1 MLISPPFTPVAV
13 ANELDQDYLSRAMIG
28 GEPGNGA
35 FPVSH
40 DMGWHGGIHLKAPQ
54 VGSAHIS
61 VRSIADG
68 VVAYFRQP
76 EPKTNELDHP
86 LNYRGGW
93 TDSGCIVIRHETE
106 VGEGTQAK
114 VVFYSIYMHLSSITL
129 VDIYQGLRV
138 YRKDELGVAG
148 SIYGA
153 DHKIHFEIVSSQEN
167 VSRLIGRAS
176 EKLSIL
182 ENGRTDSH
190 WGDTHFH
197 LPPEAI
203 FYSEPPSDLRS
214 SLNTSAIIH
223 RPTEAYFVKMTYD
236 QGQCT
241 VTTYDET
248 GQVKGER
255 RETQDYEYKLYKTA
269 STIYP
274 DCPSAGYELLR
285 FGKVFG
291 PDQLQPTDS
300 AHWRQVAYSDGIG
313 WVNLNGPT
321 VTFYSDAD
329 FPHWTGWRLVDDD
342 ANGDG
347 RCQSNIVMDLLGI
360 TETPST
366 QEQRD
371 SCNSIVT
378 RPENQEKL
386 KKLIFKFP
394 SEWKKSDFNGRYG
407 WLTEGSSP
415 IIAEESYQKLK
426 LHYEKLA
433 FWEDAALE
441 GIESEHW
448 HFHPRSFIEA
458 FRKCAWFSLEELAY
472 TLPKYHD
479 YRQVGANWV
488 ATTTGNPNLYQIS
501 HASAMARLNSYYVSL
516 NKVMMKYGITTIS
529 RRTHF
534 LAQVLLETGR
544 WRTVEEIGKGYPHP
558 SLPMAQ
564 YYAAFYGRGIMQ
576 MTWAGT
582 YEKYGNYRSAR
593 SLPAM
598 PNGGYADPRVTPSST
613 HYWKDPT
620 LRNASN
626 QIVGVVGVPQR
637 WAPRYDP
644 NLIESDPYNA
654 CDSGGFF
661 WVSTFINQSGSMN
674 MNRHCD
680 KPFTPVIVGAV
691 SSVVN
696 GGTNGYHERQ
706 AFAQYIFRFL
716 SESNDTSLTMNL
728 NTPRQHVIVQF
739 AMSRPS

>member
-1 MLISPPFTPVAV
+1 MLISPPFTPTAA
-13 ANELDQDYLSRAMIG
+13 ANERDQDYLSRAMIG

-40 DMGWHGGIHLKAPQ
+40 DMGWHGGIHLTAPQ
-54 VGSAHIS
+54 SANTYLP

-76 EPKTNELDHP
+76 EPKSNALDHP

-106 VGEGTQAK
+106 VGEGAQAN

-129 VDIYQGLRV
+129 ANIHKGLRV

-153 DHKIHFEIVSSQEN
+153 DHKIHFEIISSQEQ
-167 VSRLIGRAS
+167 VSRLVGRTS
-176 EKLSIL
+176 EKLAIL
-182 ENGRTDSH
+182 ANGRTDSH

-197 LPPEAI
+197 LPPEVI
-203 FYSEPPSDLRS
+203 FYAEAPSDLRS
-214 SLNTSAIIH
+214 PLNSSTILH
-223 RPTEAYFVKMTYD
+223 RPTEAYFVRMSYD

-241 VTTYDET
+241 VTTYDEK
-248 GQVKGER
+248 GQQKGER
-255 RETQDYEYKLYKTA
+255 REAQDYEYKLYKTA
-269 STIYP
+269 STVYP

-285 FGKVFG
+285 FGKVLG
-291 PDQLQPTDS
+291 PDQLQPVDA
-300 AHWRQVAYSDGIG
+300 AHWRQIAYSDGVG

-329 FPHWTGWRLVDDD
+329 FPHWSGWRLVDDD
-342 ANGDG
+342 NNGDG
-347 RCQSNIVMDLLGI
+347 RCQSRIVMDLLGVV
-360 TETPST
+360 EVPST

-371 SCNSIVT
+371 ACNSLLLLQ
-378 RPENQEKL
+378 ENQEKL
-386 KKLIFKFP
+386 KRLIFKFP

-407 WLTEGSSP
+407 WLLEGANP
-415 IIAEESYQKLK
+415 IVAPEGFQKLK
-426 LHYEKLA
+426 LHYEMLA
-433 FWEDAALE
+433 FWEDAGLDD
-441 GIESEHW
+441 IDSEHW
-448 HFHPRSFIEA
+448 HFHPKVFVEV

-472 TLPKYHD
+472 TLPKYHF
-479 YRQVGANWV
+479 YTQVGSNWV
-488 ATTTGNPNLYQIS
+488 ATTAGPSSVYQIS
-501 HASAMARLNSYYVSL
+501 HSTAKTRLSSYYVSL
-516 NKVMMKYGITTIS
+516 NKVMVKYGITSIA

-534 LAQVLLETGR
+534 LAQVILETGR
-544 WRTVEEIGKGYPHP
+544 WRTVAEIGKGNPHP

-576 MTWAGT
+576 LTWAGT
-582 YEKYGNYRSAR
+582 YEKYGNYRSVR
-593 SLPAM
+593 SLPAVS
-598 PNGGYADPRVTPSST
+598 NGGYADPRITATSS
-613 HYWKDPT
+613 HYWEDPT
-620 LRNASN
+620 LRNAN
-626 QIVGVVGVPQR
+626 GQVIGVVGTPHR

-644 NLIESDPYNA
+644 NSIESDSYNA

-661 WVSTFINQSGSMN
+661 WVSTFINQSGAMN

-706 AFAQYIFRFL
+706 AYAQYIYRFL
-716 SESNDTSLTMNL
+716 SESTETSPTLNL
-728 NTPRQHVIVQF
+728 STPRQHVIVQF